1 MSTPHDYRRP
11 DGFPELRSRGNSR
24 HYIEPD
30 YVASDADDQLPL
42 LSTIGRGP
50 RGHSVLVGS
59 VTDDGDEFSYTLIDE
74 EGKVL
79 YQTPDLSAGTI
90 SVSSMPE
97 EPVAGDKV
105 QMLVTVSRGSM
116 TKRYSVAIPSGA
128 TGSRVYVVQGN
139 LQYGGEGHAYQTQVS
154 RLMVY
159 GIPQP
164 SGWESWPE
172 PRVND
177 IAFFRADGMLCIG
190 TIETVQDGMVTFTS
204 QTTID
209 PLSHLS
215 IGANGNWVIDN
226 VDTGVQARGER
237 GEQGPQG
244 VPGPVGPQ
252 GPPDGLPARMSV
264 GTVDEGAAPAFSVRL
279 VDETTNTY
287 AVDVT
292 LPRGADG
299 KSINVNG
306 GVYKVSDL
314 PPFDDTPVND
324 AFIVNDY
331 EESGD
336 YRYDL
341 YIRGREPVIAED
353 GGPWTVVEDWQGVHG
368 YSMRVL
374 VGHEIS
380 PDAPISIA
388 KDQASVAF
396 TPSSDILDGDIAYD
410 GHSLGVIGS
419 AKDDSGYYTVTYVAS
434 VMVSW
439 DDISGKPDDLVHD
452 ADLQEA
458 IDAEKSAREQ
468 ADQSLQSKIDAEKS
482 AREQADQSI
491 QASVSS
497 LNTALEAE
505 ESAREAAVSAEA
517 QARSEADQALDDA
530 IAALPTGTDV
540 DGKISAA
547 LAAEAAEREKQ
558 DNLLQDGI
566 DGKLQASDLV
576 AGTNVTLDTTS
587 QPGRVVISATAA
599 TYDVAT
605 DSTDGLMS
613 SEDKAKLDG
622 LPSSIA
628 VPSVDIVKVTSHST
642 SYTKDTLEVVCDST
656 GKVTAMYFVTA

>member
-24 HYIEPD
+24 PYIEPD

-42 LSTIGRGP
+42 LSTVGRGP

-105 QMLVTVSRGSM
+105 EMLVTVSRGSV
-116 TKRYSVAIPSGA
+116 TKRYAVAIPSGA
-128 TGSRVYVVQGN
+128 TGSRIYVVQGN

-159 GIPQP
+159 NAPQP
-164 SGWESWPE
+164 SGWEEWPE

-177 IAFFRADGMLCIG
+177 VALFRVDGMLCIG
-190 TIETVQDGMVTFTS
+190 TIEAVQDGMVTFTS

-226 VDTGVQARGER
+226 VDTGVKAQGER

-244 VPGPVGPQ
+244 IPGPVGPQ

-264 GTVDEGAAPAFSVRL
+264 GTVDEGASPAFSVRL

-331 EESGD
+331 EESDD

-341 YIRGREPVIAED
+341 YIRGREPVMAED

-388 KDQASVAF
+388 KDQASAAF
-396 TPSSDILDGDIAYD
+396 TPSIDILDGDIAYD
-410 GHSLGVIGS
+410 GHTWAS
-419 AKDDSGYYTVTYVAS
+419 SGPPRTTPATTRSPTSRASWCPGTTYPTS
-434 VMVSW
+434 RPTSSTTRTSRRPSTPRSRHVSR
-439 DDISGKPDDLVHD
+439 P
-452 ADLQEA
+452 
-458 IDAEKSAREQ
+458 
-468 ADQSLQSKIDAEKS
+468 
-482 AREQADQSI
+482 
-491 QASVSS
+491 
-497 LNTALEAE
+497 
-505 ESAREAAVSAEA
+505 
-517 QARSEADQALDDA
+517 
-530 IAALPTGTDV
+530 
-540 DGKISAA
+540 
-547 LAAEAAEREKQ
+547 
-558 DNLLQDGI
+558 
-566 DGKLQASDLV
+566 
-576 AGTNVTLDTTS
+576 
-587 QPGRVVISATAA
+587 
-599 TYDVAT
+599 
-605 DSTDGLMS
+605 
-613 SEDKAKLDG
+613 
-622 LPSSIA
+622 
-628 VPSVDIVKVTSHST
+628 TSHSSPRSTPRSLPASRPT
-642 SYTKDTLEVVCDST
+642 SRSSPPCPASTRPWRPRRRPASRPCRQRPRRVRRPTRPSTTRSPRCPPTMTLT
-656 GKVTAMYFVTA
+656 GRSPQPWPPRRRSDRSRTTSSRTA